1 MKVVGLAV
9 IVMACAGCSKP
20 APSASALDERQAALN
35 AIADKCGVPRS
46 AWRLLDADHVT
57 LQGAAY
63 TDPKSSCLIDELFK
77 SKLPVKLGFIAEPPP
92 EQVN

>member
-1 MKVVGLAV
+1 
-9 IVMACAGCSKP
+9 
-20 APSASALDERQAALN
+20 
-35 AIADKCGVPRS
+35 
-46 AWRLLDADHVT
+46 LDADHVT